1 MKILVMMPSYGK
13 TNSDYMKQIMTNL
26 DGVTDHELHYIVY
39 TTEEVVFPNPNV
51 VIKKYDKSI
60 GRSLTHEY
68 KNDLLKNV
76 NDFVKQNKNHR
87 CENFTISDLY
97 DQDMVAKEKHK
108 AEELEKRYL

>member
-1 MKILVMMPSYGK
+1 LTPVIIYIPNFQRLNNIFGA
-13 TNSDYMKQIMTNL
+13 T
-26 DGVTDHELHYIVY
+26 GVD
-39 TTEEVVFPNPNV
+39 
-51 VIKKYDKSI
+51 
-60 GRSLTHEY
+60 LT
-68 KNDLLKNV
+68 KNV